1 MSKIKNKHGAII
13 SIIQF
18 FMIIA
23 LFHLVF
29 RIGIDNVKP
38 VYLINIGVDFVG
50 MMVGF
55 MLYVC
60 CLVELRK
67 SGSDIKYMIALINVA
82 FLTLFLDGCAWLV
95 DGIPALRNYN
105 ILVNTL
111 YYMTSPVEAYLFW
124 MYTMT
129 YLKVRKSLIKQLSVI
144 VSAGAYIAIAIRIIN
159 IFTGIYF
166 TVGQDG
172 IYARSLLFPISFIY
186 SFFTVIAALVA
197 VVLERRYLERYQ
209 IITFF
214 MYAFLPLIM
223 GFVTMFVY
231 GISVGPAAVMILLLL
246 MYCVLNVS
254 EWREMAAASRDAAL
268 AEKLQDDA
276 IPKDFPFMP
285 GRKEFDLYAYLRPAQ
300 GVCSDFYDYYMIDD
314 ENLAMVVGDVSGE
327 AIEAT
332 LFMLLS
338 KKLIKSALS
347 SGSSPEKAM
356 ELVNDQLCDG
366 NTSNFFLTVWLGV
379 VNLKTGEGFSVNAGH
394 VHPIIRHAGGDYEF
408 VFYKHSL
415 AAAVMENTKYKLN
428 PFKMEVGDSIFV
440 YTDGFSE
447 ATNDKNEFLGK
458 ERILKIM
465 NKFPVANPKLAIEN
479 ALVGIDEYIADTVQ
493 SDDLALLYMTYY
505 GK

>member
-1 MSKIKNKHGAII
+1 MNKFKNKKGLII
-13 SIIQF
+13 SILHLLLIV
-18 FMIIA
+18 A
-23 LFHLVF
+23 LIRLVF
-29 RIGIDNVKP
+29 IIGIVNVKP
-38 VYLINIGVDFVG
+38 VYLINIGVAIVG
-50 MMVGF
+50 MMMGF

-60 CLVELRK
+60 CLVELKK
-67 SGSDIKYMIALINVA
+67 SGSDIKYMIALINVV
-82 FLTLFLDGCAWLV
+82 FLALFLDGCAWLV
-95 DGIPALRNYN
+95 DGKPALRNHN
-105 ILVNTL
+105 IWVNTL
-111 YYMTSPVEAYLFW
+111 YYMCAPIEAYFFW

-129 YLKVRKSLIKQLSVI
+129 YLKVRKSLIKQLSVLI
-144 VSAGAYIAIAIRIIN
+144 SAGAYIAVALRIIN
-159 IFTGIYF
+159 VFAGFYF

-172 IYARSLLFPISFIY
+172 VYSRGPLYLVSFVY
-186 SFFTVIAALVA
+186 SYFTVIAALVA
-197 VVLERRYLERYQ
+197 AVIERKYLERYQ

-214 MYAFLPLIM
+214 MYVFVPIVVGFL
-223 GFVTMFVY
+223 TMFTY
-231 GISVGPAAVMILLLL
+231 GISCGPASVMLVLLL

-254 EWREMAAASRDAAL
+254 EWRDMAAATRDAAL
-268 AEKLQDDA
+268 AEKLQDEA

-285 GRKEFDLYAYLRPAQ
+285 GRKEFDLYAYLRPAKE
-300 GVCSDFYDYYMIDD
+300 VCSDFYDYYMIDD

-327 AIEAT
+327 GIEAT

-347 SGSSPEKAM
+347 SGSPPEKAM
-356 ELVNDQLCDG
+356 ELVNNQLCDG
-366 NTSNFFLTVWLGV
+366 NTSNFFLTVWIGV

-415 AAAVMENTKYKLN
+415 AAAVMENTKYKAN